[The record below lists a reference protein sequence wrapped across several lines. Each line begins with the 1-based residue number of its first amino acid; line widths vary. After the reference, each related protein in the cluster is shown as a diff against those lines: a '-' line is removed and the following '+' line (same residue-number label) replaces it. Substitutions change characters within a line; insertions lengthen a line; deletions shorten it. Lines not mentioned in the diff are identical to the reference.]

1 MHGVHVL
8 APPNARRGGCDARAV
23 WLVILV
29 AVAKQ
34 DHERTACV
42 FAMSRSNVAFAPL
55 RGDACVVAST
65 DAGVFGDGPI
75 PIGAETKALLC
86 VVNAVGVRV
95 KVQLVAKGADDV
107 FSVRTS
113 PSVVTLSKEKACLLR
128 THGDAEVQHPWHPR
142 GDGDDIEK
150 EWFDLNL
157 TCRQKRLP

>member
-8 APPNARRGGCDARAV
+8 PPPGGRRGGCDARAV

-29 AVAKQ
+29 AVAAALFVAVLVAACVVAINLGMKEHVRQ
-34 DHERTACV
+34 DHERAVCV

-95 KVQLVAKGADDV
+95 KVQLVAKEADDV
-107 FSVRTS
+107 FSVRTNRVS
-113 PSVVTLSKEKACLLR
+113 
-128 THGDAEVQHPWHPR
+128 
-142 GDGDDIEK
+142 
-150 EWFDLNL
+150 
-157 TCRQKRLP
+157 

>member
-1 MHGVHVL
+1 MHGVHVP

-34 DHERTACV
+34 DQERTACV

-86 VVNAVGVRV
+86 VGNAGRRRLQVQVVGKDDNDMYTLRV
-95 KVQLVAKGADDV
+95 VPKVAVLRRGVACE
-107 FSVRTS
+107 FSAVMSAATR
-113 PSVVTLSKEKACLLR
+113 PRAC
-128 THGDAEVQHPWHPR
+128 AP
-142 GDGDDIEK
+142 
-150 EWFDLNL
+150 
-157 TCRQKRLP
+157 CCC